1 MLNWA
6 DNDEET
12 HTLQNQQNI
21 FELGHICL
29 RHIQVFGEVDV
40 EKVMAVVTQYKN
52 LNTVF
57 GRLNLQYP
65 VVASEHRDNK
75 ENGIVTGINYEI
87 RIQGPLF
94 NRIRQMQNINL
105 DISVRQDVL
114 EKFDLKY
121 LIPAYQDIPAFS
133 VPVMNVDEIV
143 AEKMATIIERDK
155 MRDIYDI
162 YFLLVLRG
170 MKFNIK
176 IVNEKMRKRRETFD
190 IDIFTTKLKKALN
203 LMKWKSELSY
213 LINPLP
219 EGRIVAESLEAA
231 IGLN

>member
-1 MLNWA
+1 
-6 DNDEET
+6 
-12 HTLQNQQNI
+12 
-21 FELGHICL
+21 
-29 RHIQVFGEVDV
+29 
-40 EKVMAVVTQYKN
+40 
-52 LNTVF
+52 
-57 GRLNLQYP
+57 
-65 VVASEHRDNK
+65 
-75 ENGIVTGINYEI
+75 
-87 RIQGPLF
+87 
-94 NRIRQMQNINL
+94 MQNINL
-105 DISVRQDVL
+105 DISVRQDIL

-133 VPVMNVDEIV
+133 VPVMNADEIV
-143 AEKMATIIERDK
+143 AEKMATMIERDK
-155 MRDIYDI
+155 MRDTYDL
-162 YFLLVLRG
+162 YFLLVLRN

-176 IVNEKMRKRRETFD
+176 IVNEKMRKRLETFD